1 MQRLLQPSGTPLPLA
16 HTASTP
22 LSRSSIPHVPSIERH
37 QPPSSAVRSLSF
49 RPPPTAPLAP
59 SDPTASFSGVGID
72 HSSPSSSTPR
82 PRSLK
87 VNVPEKFG
95 GTSQERATAD
105 LWLQSVVFWMR
116 LTAEGESDS
125 TLIMMFGNVL
135 KNTALKWFTNF
146 TKRAERE
153 GRQLTLQDYF
163 DAFVRTYEGG
173 LAQKMAEQKLNALVY
188 GKGECKDL
196 TAMENEFD
204 RLAQEL
210 YPGAEESPAA
220 TSLLARIYSDAI
232 RRGDEELWEKAMDAQ
247 PSTLDEWKAAVQNAY
262 IVIET
267 KKAHHRSAR
276 GDRQETRV
284 SYYSR
289 SSPSSGTSS
298 SSFVARR
305 GDHTVQVKKAGVEE
319 DSSDQQELEDEE
331 EVQKVDVSSTS
342 RPAFNSTRERL
353 GSHLTFKA
361 RERLKELDK
370 CWNCLQK
377 GHRAFD
383 CVHKGKPGYP
393 RKPTAED
400 LKA

>member
-1 MQRLLQPSGTPLPLA
+1 MQKLLPPSGTLLPPA

-22 LSRSSIPHVPSIERH
+22 LSRSSVPHVPQIEQR

-59 SDPTASFSGVGID
+59 SNSTTSFSGGGID
-72 HSSPSSSTPR
+72 HSPPPSSI
-82 PRSLK
+82 PRSRNLK

-105 LWLQSVVFWMR
+105 LWLQSVVFWMK

-153 GRQLTLQDYF
+153 GRHLTLQDYF

-196 TAMENEFD
+196 TATENEFD

-232 RRGDEELWEKAMDAQ
+232 RKGDEELWEKAMDAQ

-276 GDRQETRV
+276 GDRQESRG

-289 SSPSSGTSS
+289 PSPFSGTSS
-298 SSFVARR
+298 SSSATHR
-305 GDHTVQVKKAGVEE
+305 GDHTVQVKKAQVEE
-319 DSSDQQELEDEE
+319 DGLDQQGSEGEE
-331 EVQKVDVSSTS
+331 EVQKADVSSTF
-342 RPAFNSTRERL
+342 RPALNSTRQRL

-370 CWNCLQK
+370 CWNCMQK

-383 CVHKGKPGYP
+383 CVHKGKSGYP